1 VARTI
6 KGDRSGILRW
16 FVSEI
21 SQRRSRRD
29 QRPGSGRSNPGT
41 WLPQNKQLHHHGL
54 PHRWKNDIYKVG
66 IHLAPAIMHR
76 RNRFI
81 NAGGILHKIPIRERI
96 QLDGLL
102 HESEKKK
109 SAV

>member
-1 VARTI
+1 MRMIPSSCSAVNT
-6 KGDRSGILRW
+6 RSSTPALA
-16 FVSEI
+16 
-21 SQRRSRRD
+21 QRYA
-29 QRPGSGRSNPGT
+29 SGRPF
-41 WLPQNKQLHHHGL
+41 PVF
-54 PHRWKNDIYKVG
+54 RKVG

-81 NAGGILHKIPIRERI
+81 NAGGILYKIPIRERI